1 MGLVQGLAS
10 LAFVLAGLGLQLEA
24 YIPDQAERL
33 SEEKEKKEMKRSEEG
48 ADLRGQLY
56 ELQGKDTEAMRQM
69 KRASGAE
76 NDKSREVKHL
86 EDANRTKEAASFWE
100 RRVEDVKKEANKWVL
115 EQMGKSERM
124 EWALTQTGECYH
136 QKNVDM
142 FGDQPRSLG
151 PVQHA
156 FQQR

>member
-56 ELQGKDTEAMRQM
+56 ELQGQ
-69 KRASGAE
+69 G
-76 NDKSREVKHL
+76 H
-86 EDANRTKEAASFWE
+86 
-100 RRVEDVKKEANKWVL
+100 
-115 EQMGKSERM
+115 
-124 EWALTQTGECYH
+124 
-136 QKNVDM
+136 
-142 FGDQPRSLG
+142 
-151 PVQHA
+151 
-156 FQQR
+156 